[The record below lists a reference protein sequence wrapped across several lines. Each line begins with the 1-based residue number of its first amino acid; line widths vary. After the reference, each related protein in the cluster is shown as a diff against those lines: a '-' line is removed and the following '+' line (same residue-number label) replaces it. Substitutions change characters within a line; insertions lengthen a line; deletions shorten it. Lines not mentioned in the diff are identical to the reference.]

1 VSKWLDFYHIYTDE
15 LLFIYD
21 AVPKANYPF
30 DILIDDAP
38 KNLIDVISPKSAILF
53 NQPWNKNFN
62 WPVRVNSLSEAEK
75 LL

>member
-1 VSKWLDFYHIYTDE
+1 MYPSGSISIESTQTN
-15 LLFIYD
+15 YD

-38 KNLIDVISPKSAILF
+38 KNLIDIISPKSAILF
-53 NQPWNKNFN
+53 NQPWNKNFS